1 MRIKIT
7 QCLEDGA
14 KLYTANF
21 KKLVLASLVSV
32 YLMLVSGLL
41 LAGVAMIG
49 MLMLIA
55 AFDNDEDVSNGIPYI
70 FKGFKYF
77 IPSFLIYISILIITF
92 AIIYLGYLLK
102 LEFLN
107 VVAFIVAFAI
117 GIGVMYSFFFIY
129 EKDMNFI
136 DASKSSF
143 NLVRKDV
150 LGSFLI
156 LVLVKIIAGSFLLWH
171 AISAKKY
178 NDMFVPA
185 IAMMVFMMPLAM
197 CIYYKGYKMLA
208 ASVADEDTAESE
220 AEEFVSEAAKNIEE
234 ESEYFAKE
242 DVKNLENSEKEAEKK
257 AEKEADK
264 KAEKKVVDVL
274 EPEILAPEN
283 DEAK

>member
-21 KKLVLASLVSV
+21 KKLVLASLVAV

-55 AFDNDEDVSNGIPYI
+55 ALDNEEEVANGIPYL

-77 IPSFLIYISILIITF
+77 IPSFLIYISILVITF
-92 AIIYLGYLLK
+92 AIISLGYLLK
-102 LEFLN
+102 FNFLN

-117 GIGVMYSFFFIY
+117 GIVVMYSFFFIY

-143 NLVRKDV
+143 NLVKKDV

-156 LVLVKIIAGSFLLWH
+156 LILVKMIASSFFLWH
-171 AISAKKY
+171 AISDKQH
-178 NDMFVPA
+178 NNMIVPA
-185 IAMMVFMMPLAM
+185 VAIMVFMMPLAM
-197 CIYYKGYKMLA
+197 CIYYKGYKMLS
-208 ASVADEDTAESE
+208 ASVADEDTAEAE
-220 AEEFVSEAAKNIEE
+220 AEEFVAEAAKNIEE
-234 ESEYFAKE
+234 EAEYFAKE
-242 DVKNLENSEKEAEKK
+242 DVKNLEDSEKEAGKK
-257 AEKEADK
+257 A
-264 KAEKKVVDVL
+264 VDII
-274 EPEILAPEN
+274 EPEVLDPADEILGV
-283 DEAK
+283 

>member
-41 LAGVAMIG
+41 LAGVAIIG

-55 AFDNDEDVSNGIPYI
+55 ALDNDEDVSNGIPYI

-77 IPSFLIYISILIITF
+77 LPSFLIYISILIITF
-92 AIIYLGYLLK
+92 AIISLGYLLK

-129 EKDMNFI
+129 EQDDIKFD
-136 DASKSSF
+136 DSGWTCSWYW
-143 NLVRKDV
+143 DD
-150 LGSFLI
+150 G
-156 LVLVKIIAGSFLLWH
+156 
-171 AISAKKY
+171 
-178 NDMFVPA
+178 
-185 IAMMVFMMPLAM
+185 
-197 CIYYKGYKMLA
+197 
-208 ASVADEDTAESE
+208 
-220 AEEFVSEAAKNIEE
+220 
-234 ESEYFAKE
+234 
-242 DVKNLENSEKEAEKK
+242 
-257 AEKEADK
+257 
-264 KAEKKVVDVL
+264 
-274 EPEILAPEN
+274 
-283 DEAK
+283 